1 MKIAIVAVAYN
12 RVDSLKRLLSSLE
25 SANYYG
31 DKVDLIISV
40 DKSNTDV
47 VENFSDSYKW
57 EHGSKI
63 VDKHS
68 SNLGLRNHML
78 SLGKWFD
85 KYDALVILEDDII
98 VCPNFFSYTKQTVN
112 KYHTCSDIAG
122 ISLYGFSINYHK
134 GVPFSPIKD
143 EYDIYFMKCAMS
155 WGEVWLKDSWK
166 RFYSWYLENKDFSE
180 DPSLPRSLFGWGE
193 KSWLKYHTRFCIEN
207 NLYFVHPYV
216 SLSTNFSEAGVHQN
230 RSGSTVHQVEMQFG
244 EKKEYL
250 LPEYKNEGQYY
261 DGFFENEA
269 LYKHLGLSK
278 EELCVDLYSEKSNKP
293 HKRYWLTT
301 TSQNYKIVKSFGLN
315 YRPIEVNV
323 IFNNP
328 GDEIY
333 LYDTSIIQKN
343 PLVDTRTYLL
353 YPYHLRNIILFI
365 KSYTL
370 KNTLADLKDLI
381 INKYYKKIL

>member
-1 MKIAIVAVAYN
+1 MNISIVAVAYYC
-12 RVDSLKRLLSSLE
+12 VDSLKRLLNYLE
-25 SANYYG
+25 YANYYG

-40 DKSNTDV
+40 DKSDTDV

-68 SNLGLRNHML
+68 LNLGLRNHML

-166 RFYSWYLENKDFSE
+166 RFYSWYLENKDFQRVLPCQE
-180 DPSLPRSLFGWGE
+180 ACLVGGKSLG
-193 KSWLKYHTRFCIEN
+193 KYHHAFVLRTICI
-207 NLYFVHPYV
+207 LCIRMFLFLQILVR
-216 SLSTNFSEAGVHQN
+216 Q
-230 RSGSTVHQVEMQFG
+230 
-244 EKKEYL
+244 EYIRIV
-250 LPEYKNEGQYY
+250 PE
-261 DGFFENEA
+261 
-269 LYKHLGLSK
+269 
-278 EELCVDLYSEKSNKP
+278 V
-293 HKRYWLTT
+293 
-301 TSQNYKIVKSFGLN
+301 
-315 YRPIEVNV
+315 
-323 IFNNP
+323 
-328 GDEIY
+328 
-333 LYDTSIIQKN
+333 
-343 PLVDTRTYLL
+343 
-353 YPYHLRNIILFI
+353 LFI
-365 KSYTL
+365 RSRCSSVKRKNIYCLNIKTRASIMMVFLKMKLYISIWGCLKRNFVWIYTR
-370 KNTLADLKDLI
+370 KRATNHTKV
-381 INKYYKKIL
+381 